1 MPERIV
7 SFYCSEATLV
17 IMLKHF
23 SKEHT
28 QIILDLKPYPPL
40 LFQYLKQI
48 MNARS
53 SFKPGKAA
61 SVPSVEQINTSFHLL
76 DNTNSGALV
85 IEDLSDLIKTAGLE
99 FSNETEEQ
107 YVEVSMTFKIQWLCC
122 QMYVNLL

>member
-1 MPERIV
+1 M
-7 SFYCSEATLV
+7 

-53 SFKPGKAA
+53 GFKPSKGA
-61 SVPSVEQINTSFHLL
+61 SLPSVEQANSNLHLL
-76 DNTNSGALV
+76 DNTNSGVLLF
-85 IEDLSDLIKTAGLE
+85 EDLSDLVKNAGLE

-107 YVEVSMTFKIQWLCC
+107 YVEVC
-122 QMYVNLL
+122 LLLANFSSSIGVK

>member
-1 MPERIV
+1 M
-7 SFYCSEATLV
+7 

-53 SFKPGKAA
+53 GIKPSKGA
-61 SVPSVEQINTSFHLL
+61 SLPSVEQTTTNLHLL
-76 DNTNSGALV
+76 DNTNSGVLV
-85 IEDLSDLIKTAGLE
+85 IEDLSDLVKNAGLE

-107 YVEVSMTFKIQWLCC
+107 YVEVFLLLANFSSSIGVK
-122 QMYVNLL
+122 YVHNLFLYMCFFLPAAMQI